1 MTTSRHRWLA
11 HLLPSLKFFIIA
23 LGVLHIIAA
32 PGPASAAPPSG
43 QARAA
48 APQVGAEG
56 GENPVNK
63 SNYGHDHSRSAV
75 PSVMREYPKPPKKG
89 DPLVTMG
96 GQPPTFRKSPRITM
110 PKRFSRQAPMQE
122 TSPGAP
128 AVSSDLR

>member
-11 HLLPSLKFFIIA
+11 HLLPSLRFLIIA
-23 LGVLHIIAA
+23 LGILHIIAV

-56 GENPVNK
+56 GRNSINK
-63 SNYGHDHSRSAV
+63 GHYGHDHSRSAE
-75 PSVMREYPKPPKKG
+75 PSVMREYPKRLKKG

-96 GQPPTFRKSPRITM
+96 GQRPILRKSPRITM
-110 PKRFSRQAPMQE
+110 PQRFSRQAPMQE
-122 TSPGAP
+122 TSQGAP
-128 AVSSDLR
+128 ALSSDLR

>member
-56 GENPVNK
+56 GEPGQQK
-63 SNYGHDHSRSAV
+63 QLWPRS
-75 PSVMREYPKPPKKG
+75 
-89 DPLVTMG
+89 L
-96 GQPPTFRKSPRITM
+96 
-110 PKRFSRQAPMQE
+110 
-122 TSPGAP
+122 
-128 AVSSDLR
+128 AVSRAQRNERVPEAPQEGRPPGHNGRTAADIQEVAAHNDAQALLAASADARDIARRPGRLQ